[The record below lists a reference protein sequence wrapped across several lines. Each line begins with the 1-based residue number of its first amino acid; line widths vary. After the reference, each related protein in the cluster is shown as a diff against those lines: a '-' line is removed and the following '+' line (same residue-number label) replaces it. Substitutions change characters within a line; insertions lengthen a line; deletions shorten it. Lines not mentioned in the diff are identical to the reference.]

1 MRVEKKVLVI
11 AYDYPPLGGG
21 GVFRTLKFTKYLPRF
36 GFKPYVLTI
45 KTSTYHAWDP
55 TLLKEV
61 PPEAKIIR
69 TFSLEH
75 KLFEKPFSV
84 LRTTSKWIFT
94 PDLNIGWLPFAV
106 RRGKQVIEKE
116 GIDVIYAT
124 APIYT
129 SLLIGCLLKR
139 KTKKPLV
146 VDFRDPWT
154 QNVFIKYPTK
164 LHKRIE
170 EKMEKFALETADY
183 IIANTESM
191 RLKFIEKYP
200 FIKGKCATITNGFD
214 SEDFEGLRRSAKR
227 EKFTITHTGYLYG
240 FMLNTG
246 KHILTALKELVKE
259 KKEIESKMQILFA
272 GPPVKQVADL
282 VKELGLQKA
291 VKILGYTSHSESLK
305 LMVDSD
311 VLLLIM
317 GAGES
322 YDEETGSLRI
332 PGKLFEYLGAKR
344 LILAL
349 VPHGVA
355 ADLIRSIKAGIIVPP
370 NDVDSIK
377 QAVFELFQKWERGDL
392 ESVQCDIS
400 GYDRKVL
407 TEKLA
412 KVFQQVYSKHE

>member
-1 MRVEKKVLVI
+1 MEKVLVV

-139 KTKKPLV
+139 KTRKPLV

-164 LHKRIE
+164 FHKRIE
-170 EKMEKFALETADY
+170 EKMEKFVLITADH
-183 IIANTESM
+183 IITATESM
-191 RLKFIEKYP
+191 KLKLIEKYP
-200 FIKGKCATITNGFD
+200 FTKGKCTTITNGFD
-214 SEDFEGLRRSAKR
+214 PEDFRGLVRRPKG
-227 EKFTITHTGYLYG
+227 EKFTITFTGYLYG
-240 FMLNTG
+240 LRTG
-246 KHILTALKELVKE
+246 KYFLFAIKELVKE
-259 KKEIESKMQILFA
+259 EKGLENKIQVVFA
-272 GPPVKQVADL
+272 GPKSIETEQLA
-282 VKELGLQKA
+282 KRLGLQDMINF
-291 VKILGYTSHSESLK
+291 VGYVSHQESLK
-305 LMVDSD
+305 FMVDSD
-311 VLLLIM
+311 VLLLII
-317 GAGES
+317 AS
-322 YDEETGSLRI
+322 EEPYTYTT
-332 PGKLFEYLGAKR
+332 KLFEYLGTKR
-344 LILAL
+344 SILAL
-349 VPHGVA
+349 IPPQGIAANLIKSTHSGVV
-355 ADLIRSIKAGIIVPP
+355 VPP
-370 NDVDSIK
+370 TDIKSTK
-377 QAVFELFQKWERGDL
+377 QAILKLFQKWERGDL
-392 ESVQCDIS
+392 GNLQSDVSE
-400 GYDRKVL
+400 YDRKVL

-412 KVFQQVYSKHE
+412 KVLHEF